1 MFGGSSGH
9 QQAQDSSS
17 THSGR
22 PSSSVNAPPRGVA
35 DVPMADAGA
44 PPSSSTPA
52 QRSQQHDASAAS
64 PHTATQQPAPPS
76 SPRFR
81 PHSQQPTPSA
91 TQTRTVPSSGSTP
104 AQASPAQ
111 AVRSPAESNAASP
124 RKIKVTSLAHIQSF
138 AVDESSPFSQTRSL
152 SRRQRRDPADV
163 GPQYEISE
171 MPVSDIIEMVAGL
184 LTKITTTND
193 RQHDHLHRQ
202 IPPVDGTSGLSQ
214 QTTSVLAF
222 HGKNVPSISI
232 LSYLSR
238 IHKYCP
244 TTYEVFLSLL
254 VYFDRMTER
263 VNAGPML
270 SLRQANQ
277 QSLERSEA
285 AATAA
290 TAATA
295 PAVASQAPSS
305 AAQAQAATPPP
316 SGSLGRPQE
325 SPAQSAHPPSPP
337 QQDLDSNGYN
347 LSHFFVVDS
356 FNIHRLVIA
365 GVTCASKFFSDVF
378 YTNSRYAKVGGLP
391 LVELNHL
398 ELQFLLLNDFRL
410 AVPLEEMEAYGTMLV
425 EFYAREVVEQ
435 HERQSAGR
443 QGVHGEHTI
452 VTMGNSSR
460 FYSFR
465 FAASDVSAMS
475 EVELDNVRDD
485 CCREMYSFQAS
496 NAGNVDESGVA
507 DTSPEPGKPG
517 NKQTQDRHLDPHT
530 TAAMTASNPT
540 ECPSR
545 RPVPTQPAVKQ
556 KTGVS
561 SSLHLTFLAAT
572 ALAALVFTWPF
583 RWIVSGAPQL
593 IYALL
598 LGEAYG
604 YRILPFIPLW
614 TIFATVNF
622 VYAVCSTSWLLFW
635 VFWAA
640 CWPTFV
646 VACLFQFDAPAG
658 LARRISRKTFLR
670 DLHFINDQVAFFDL
684 PALEIDTEVK
694 GLFVIRGVT
703 LSLSTLTLVAHGIE
717 AGIKLSDEVELG
729 IQVDKVT
736 VPLFREIRVDDVYA
750 NIKGGEWE
758 VTFGDVPY
766 GRPDPADEDSD
777 DSMIVADTAI
787 LKAAA
792 AARPAEM
799 VRSMTADAPPTDS
812 EDTKSAFSSVKQLS
826 PDDEKAHQK
835 YRQRKQPRP

>member
-9 QQAQDSSS
+9 QQAQESPS
-17 THSGR
+17 THPGR
-22 PSSSVNAPPRGVA
+22 PSSLVNAPPRVVA

-52 QRSQQHDASAAS
+52 QRSQQHSSSEAS
-64 PHTATQQPAPPS
+64 PHAGTQQAAPPA

-81 PHSQQPTPSA
+81 PQSQQATPSVP
-91 TQTRTVPSSGSTP
+91 QPRTVPSSGSTP
-104 AQASPAQ
+104 AQGSPAQ
-111 AVRSPAESNAASP
+111 PLRSPTESNTASP

-138 AVDESSPFSQTRSL
+138 ALDESSPFSQTRSL

-285 AATAA
+285 TSAATTTNIAEA
-290 TAATA
+290 QT
-295 PAVASQAPSS
+295 PS
-305 AAQAQAATPPP
+305 AAAQAATPPP

-325 SPAQSAHPPSPP
+325 PPAQNTQPPSPP
-337 QQDLDSNGYN
+337 QQDLDADGYN

-378 YTNSRYAKVGGLP
+378 YTNSRYAKVSCCCTKVMLLEANTSQVGGLP

-435 HERQSAGR
+435 HERQNGGR
-443 QGVHGEHTI
+443 Q
-452 VTMGNSSR
+452 
-460 FYSFR
+460 
-465 FAASDVSAMS
+465 
-475 EVELDNVRDD
+475 
-485 CCREMYSFQAS
+485 
-496 NAGNVDESGVA
+496 
-507 DTSPEPGKPG
+507 
-517 NKQTQDRHLDPHT
+517 
-530 TAAMTASNPT
+530 
-540 ECPSR
+540 
-545 RPVPTQPAVKQ
+545 
-556 KTGVS
+556 
-561 SSLHLTFLAAT
+561 
-572 ALAALVFTWPF
+572 
-583 RWIVSGAPQL
+583 
-593 IYALL
+593 
-598 LGEAYG
+598 
-604 YRILPFIPLW
+604 
-614 TIFATVNF
+614 
-622 VYAVCSTSWLLFW
+622 
-635 VFWAA
+635 
-640 CWPTFV
+640 
-646 VACLFQFDAPAG
+646 
-658 LARRISRKTFLR
+658 
-670 DLHFINDQVAFFDL
+670 
-684 PALEIDTEVK
+684 
-694 GLFVIRGVT
+694 
-703 LSLSTLTLVAHGIE
+703 
-717 AGIKLSDEVELG
+717 
-729 IQVDKVT
+729 
-736 VPLFREIRVDDVYA
+736 
-750 NIKGGEWE
+750 
-758 VTFGDVPY
+758 
-766 GRPDPADEDSD
+766 
-777 DSMIVADTAI
+777 
-787 LKAAA
+787 
-792 AARPAEM
+792 
-799 VRSMTADAPPTDS
+799 
-812 EDTKSAFSSVKQLS
+812 
-826 PDDEKAHQK
+826 
-835 YRQRKQPRP
+835 